1 MADTPTRVP
10 LRAPAARGPPQS
22 RSTRHQVPGRPVAWC
37 RPSGWL
43 AWNGGTPERRRN
55 LDMPVS
61 TRMQLSNA
69 AGDFPSSHQLP
80 SVERHA
86 SPRDAPGGLDR
97 NNWACGLRRAR
108 PGVPGSAWSTTRRT
122 RRPRGVIERGAG
134 AQRWRGGLL
143 HRASH
148 TPRDPP
154 PPWTQIE
161 DVVSWALTEV
171 TEGGSGAPAARW
183 DRGNRQLPPDRSLW
197 SSVLCPQTIFLG

>member
-1 MADTPTRVP
+1 MARAPWSGVWREHLHAVCSHVPARYQVLRYGGYTHACLRP
-10 LRAPAARGPPQS
+10 LRTRPAPIPQ
-22 RSTRHQVPGRPVAWC
+22 HQAPGRPVAWC

-55 LDMPVS
+55 LDMPAS

-97 NNWACGLRRAR
+97 NNWACGLWRAR

-154 PPWTQIE
+154 AVDTNRGRR
-161 DVVSWALTEV
+161 LLGTY
-171 TEGGSGAPAARW
+171 
-183 DRGNRQLPPDRSLW
+183 RGN
-197 SSVLCPQTIFLG
+197 